1 MKHSS
6 YCPFLNQTTL
16 PNPALSAVYE
26 AGGVQ
31 PMAGYSPAA
40 VQRLFA
46 DWWRQQVASVLIVR
60 TFSHLSFMET
70 YTLHR
75 RGWFGFL
82 STIVLIAIA
91 SSSSPAVAQVPS
103 SGTLRPGDVIRLR
116 IWREPDL
123 SGDFAVDE
131 TGTVVFPRIGAL
143 RVVEE
148 SPESLKARLVKAYEA
163 FLNHSSINI
172 TLLRRLQVLGA
183 VRNPGLYPVDATM
196 TVADAL
202 ALAGG
207 TTPQGDPD
215 RIELVRDGQR
225 IAARLSANTPITG
238 SQLQSGDQIFV
249 PERSWVSRN
258 AGVVAAGITA
268 TVSLVVALLRM

>member
-1 MKHSS
+1 
-6 YCPFLNQTTL
+6 
-16 PNPALSAVYE
+16 
-26 AGGVQ
+26 
-31 PMAGYSPAA
+31 MAGYSPAA